1 MHICICGATAT
12 ELHHIMFRSQASQ
25 LENCKL
31 NHIYLCA
38 NCHRG
43 TKGVHGKNGHA
54 LDQKLKLMFQNKL
67 EILFTKEF
75 LDRKDI
81 KETLV
86 IKDNS
91 VDRLLKTL
99 KIKEGKY
106 SRIDVIRACMN
117 GKLILED
124 K

>member
-1 MHICICGATAT
+1 MHMCICGATAT
-12 ELHHIMFRSQASQ
+12 ELHHIMFRSQVSQ
-25 LENCKL
+25 LESCKL

-38 NCHRG
+38 NCNRG

-67 EILFTKEF
+67 EILFTREF
-75 LDRKDI
+75 LEKEDVRKA
-81 KETLV
+81 LS
-86 IKDNS
+86 IKDNA

-99 KIKEGKY
+99 QSKG
-106 SRIDVIRACMN
+106 
-117 GKLILED
+117 D